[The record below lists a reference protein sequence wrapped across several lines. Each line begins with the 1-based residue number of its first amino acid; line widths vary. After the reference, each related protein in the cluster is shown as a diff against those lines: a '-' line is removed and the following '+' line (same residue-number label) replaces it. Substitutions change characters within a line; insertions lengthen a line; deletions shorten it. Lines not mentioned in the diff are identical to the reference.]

1 MGKRVEILKRKFVQ
15 RAGLPFR
22 EVLSEASIE
31 SALAEEKVRYRNRL
45 YNPIVTIWAF
55 LSQVLESDQSLAN
68 TVKRVRTWLV
78 SSGAEPPS
86 SQTGAYTKAR
96 QRLPEGL
103 FKRLLAQTGSELD
116 QQVEAEELWCG
127 RAVKLLDGSSV
138 LMPDTKNNQTE
149 YPQHSNQKPG
159 CGFPIIKLVVMFSL
173 STAAVIGLRI
183 AALNT
188 GEVSLARSLYE
199 TLDPDDVVLADRAY
213 GTYVDLALVQQKGA
227 DGVFRKHQ
235 SRKSDFRR
243 SKRLGKG
250 DQIVTWS
257 RPSRCPNSLAPAEFE
272 SLHST
277 LTVREVKFSISQKG
291 FRTQSVIVVT
301 TLLDPKEYSKTKL
314 AQLYGLRWQAEVNLD
329 HIKTTLGMEMVR
341 GKTPAMVRKE
351 IYVHLMAYNLL
362 RTLMWKAGKTHGI
375 PPLRLSVQGTRQSF
389 NQFCPLLAE
398 AGRIRQQPLV
408 QELLSLTAQ
417 GKVPL
422 RPGRSEPRRRKRRPK
437 AFPLMTK
444 PRSVL
449 KQELDAA

>member
-1 MGKRVEILKRKFVQ
+1 MK
-15 RAGLPFR
+15 
-22 EVLSEASIE
+22 
-31 SALAEEKVRYRNRL
+31 YRNRL
-45 YNPIVTIWAF
+45 YTPIVTIWAF

-68 TVKRVRTWLV
+68 TVKRVRAWLV
-78 SSGAEPPS
+78 SAGAEPPS
-86 SQTGAYTKAR
+86 SQTGGYTKAR
-96 QRLPEGL
+96 QRLPERL
-103 FKRLLAQTGSELD
+103 LKRLLSQTGSELEK
-116 QQVEAEELWCG
+116 QVPAEDLWCG
-127 RAVKLLDGSSV
+127 RVVKLLDGSSV
-138 LMPDTKNNQTE
+138 LMPDTKKNQAE

-257 RPSRCPNSLAPAEFE
+257 RPFRCPNSLASAEFD
-272 SLHST
+272 SLPKT
-277 LTVREVKFSISQKG
+277 LTVREVHFCVPQKG

-301 TLLDPKEYSKTKL
+301 TLLDPKEYSKPKL

-341 GKTPAMVRKE
+341 SKTPAMVRKE
-351 IYVHLMAYNLL
+351 IYMYLMAYNLL
-362 RTLMWKAGKTHGI
+362 RALMWKAGKAHGVS
-375 PPLRLSVQGTRQSF
+375 PLSLSVQGTRQSF

-398 AGRIRQQPLV
+398 AGRIRQQPLYRMA
-408 QELLSLTAQ
+408 LT
-417 GKVPL
+417 
-422 RPGRSEPRRRKRRPK
+422 
-437 AFPLMTK
+437 
-444 PRSVL
+444 
-449 KQELDAA
+449 

>member
-1 MGKRVEILKRKFVQ
+1 MRQRVEILKRKFVQ

-45 YNPIVTIWAF
+45 YTPIVTIWAF

-68 TVKRVRTWLV
+68 TVKRVQAWLV
-78 SSGAEPPS
+78 SAGAEPPS
-86 SQTGAYTKAR
+86 SQTGGYTKAR
-96 QRLPEGL
+96 QRLPERL
-103 FKRLLAQTGSELD
+103 LKRLLSQTGSELD
-116 QQVEAEELWCG
+116 QQVEAEDLWCG
-127 RAVKLLDGSSV
+127 RVVKLLDGSSV
-138 LMPDTKNNQTE
+138 LMPDTQKNQAE

-257 RPSRCPNSLAPAEFE
+257 RPSRCPDSLAPAEFE
-272 SLHST
+272 SLPRT
-277 LTVREVKFSISQKG
+277 LTVREVKFSVPQKG
-291 FRTQSVIVVT
+291 FRTQSLIVVT
-301 TLLDPKEYSKTKL
+301 TLLDPKEYAKSKL

-351 IYVHLMAYNLL
+351 IYVYLMAYNLL
-362 RTLMWKAGKTHGI
+362 RALMWKAGKKHGVS
-375 PPLRLSVQGTRQSF
+375 PLRLSVQGTRQSF

-398 AGRIRQQPLV
+398 AGRIRQQPLIL
-408 QELLSLTAQ
+408 ELLSLTAES
-417 GKVPL
+417 KIPL
-422 RPGRSEPRRRKRRPK
+422 RPGRSEPRKRKRRPK

-449 KQELDAA
+449 KQELGAA

>member
-1 MGKRVEILKRKFVQ
+1 MRQRVEILKRKFVQ

-45 YNPIVTIWAF
+45 YTPIVTIWAF

-68 TVKRVRTWLV
+68 TVKRVRAWLV
-78 SSGAEPPS
+78 SAGAEPPS

-103 FKRLLAQTGSELD
+103 LKRLLSQTGSELD

-138 LMPDTKNNQTE
+138 LMPDTKKNQAE

-173 STAAVIGLRI
+173 STAAVIGIRI

-188 GEVSLARSLYE
+188 GELSLARSLYE

-213 GTYVDLALVQQKGA
+213 GTYVDLALVQQKRA

-272 SLHST
+272 SLPST
-277 LTVREVKFSISQKG
+277 LTVREVKFSVPQKG
-291 FRTQSVIVVT
+291 FRTQSVVVVT
-301 TLLDPKEYSKTKL
+301 TLLDPKEYTKTKL

-362 RTLMWKAGKTHGI
+362 RALMWKAGKTHGV

-398 AGRIRQQPLV
+398 AGRIRQQPLF
-408 QELLSLTAQ
+408 QELLSLTAES
-417 GKVPL
+417 KVPL
-422 RPGRSEPRRRKRRPK
+422 RPGRSEPRTRKRRPK

-449 KQELDAA
+449 KQELGAA